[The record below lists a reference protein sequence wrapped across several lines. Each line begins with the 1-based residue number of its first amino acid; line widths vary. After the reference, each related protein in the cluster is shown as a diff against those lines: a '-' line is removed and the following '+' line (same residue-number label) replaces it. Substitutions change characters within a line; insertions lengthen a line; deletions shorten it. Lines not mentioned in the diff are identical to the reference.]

1 MWVAWLVLGI
11 YFFLHTTSSIG
22 FLVRLRMRQG
32 TAIPPGNP
40 LVSLIRPLRG
50 LENHLEAALRSSF
63 TLTYR
68 NIEILFC
75 VEEED
80 DPVVPLIRRLIA
92 EHPGVNARLLIGID
106 RTGGNPKVD
115 NLAKGWRASTGEWI
129 IFSDSN
135 VLLEPNFVEALFA
148 TWGPGVG
155 LVSTPVVIRA
165 PETFAAELEAAFVN
179 NFVTFFLLTGDSV
192 GLCFAFGKTLMW
204 RRDVLA
210 RGGGIATLTTEAAD
224 EISASKTVRYRLR
237 MKQRHA
243 QRPVS
248 QRIGRR
254 DLATVWRRIVRW
266 HRLFRSGYPSLAVAE
281 LFVLSLPPL
290 VLAFAMTL
298 GGAMS
303 AWELIAFLVA
313 WYGVEALRTVGA
325 RLPFSPTM
333 PIAWFIRDIFVVPV
347 TWILAWTGSN
357 IEWRGATIS
366 AARPTPAPDTPEPT
380 RAGKGGDQRRKI
392 GP

>member
-1 MWVAWLVLGI
+1 MWVAWSVLGV
-11 YFFLHTTSSIG
+11 YFLIHIASSIA
-22 FLVRLRMRQG
+22 FVVRLRKREP
-32 TAIPPGNP
+32 TATPPGNP

-63 TLTYR
+63 ALTYR
-68 NIEILFC
+68 NLEILFC

-92 EHPGVNARLLIGID
+92 EHPAVNARLLVGID

-135 VLLEPNFVEALFA
+135 VLLEPNFVEALFG
-148 TWGPGVG
+148 TWQPGVG
-155 LVSTPVVIRA
+155 LVSTPVVIRE

-179 NFVTFFLLTGDSV
+179 NFVTFFLLLGDTL

-204 RRDVLA
+204 PREVLA
-210 RGGGIATLTTEAAD
+210 RGGGITTLTSEAAD

-237 MKQRHA
+237 MKQRHR

-254 DLATVWRRIVRW
+254 DFVTVWRRIVRW
-266 HRLFRSGYPSLAVAE
+266 HRLFRSGYPTLAVAE
-281 LFVLSLPPL
+281 FFVLSLPPL
-290 VLAFAMTL
+290 LVAFAMAF

-303 AWELIAFLVA
+303 FWGLAVFLVA

-325 RLPFSPTM
+325 RLAFSPTM
-333 PIAWFIRDIFVVPV
+333 PIAWFIRDVFIVPV
-347 TWILAWTGSN
+347 TWVLAWTGST
-357 IEWRGATIS
+357 IEWRGAKIS
-366 AARPTPAPDTPEPT
+366 AARPPSSPDTPEPS
-380 RAGKGGDQRRKI
+380 RGAPAGNPRREA
-392 GP
+392 GS

>member
-1 MWVAWLVLGI
+1 MWVAWAVLGV
-11 YFFLHTTSSIG
+11 YLLVHVTSSIA
-22 FLVRLRMRQG
+22 FVVRLRKREP
-32 TAIPPGNP
+32 TATPPGTP

-68 NIEILFC
+68 NLEVLFC

-80 DPVVPLIRRLIA
+80 DPAVPLVRRLIA
-92 EHPGVNARLLIGID
+92 EHPAVNARLLIGID

-115 NLAKGWRASTGEWI
+115 NLAKGWRASTGAWI

-135 VLLEPNFVEALFA
+135 VLLEPNFVEALFGM
-148 TWGPGVG
+148 WKPGVG
-155 LVSTPVVIRA
+155 LVSTPVVIRGLENF
-165 PETFAAELEAAFVN
+165 PAELEAAFVN
-179 NFVTFFLLTGDSV
+179 NFVTFFLLLGDSL

-204 RRDVLA
+204 PREVLA
-210 RGGGIATLTTEAAD
+210 RGGGIATLTSEAAD
-224 EISASKTVRYRLR
+224 EISASKTVRYRLH
-237 MKQRHA
+237 MQQRHR

-254 DLATVWRRIVRW
+254 DLATVWRRVVRW

-281 LFVLSLPPL
+281 LLTWSLPAL
-290 VLAFAMTL
+290 IVAFAMTI
-298 GGAMS
+298 GGLMP
-303 AWELIAFLVA
+303 AWGLVAFLVV
-313 WYGVEALRTVGA
+313 WYGIEVLRTVAA

-333 PIAWFIRDIFVVPV
+333 PIAWFIRDVFLVPV
-347 TWILAWTGSN
+347 SWLLAWTGSS

-366 AARPTPAPDTPEPT
+366 AARPAALPDAPEPT
-380 RAGKGGDQRRKI
+380 QGSRR
-392 GP
+392 GPV